1 MEQVRDKYESDIQ
14 DETVKAEFRAAW
26 PRLISEILADPEYE
40 EIHDSLTW
48 LEEVLQRNV
57 PFGKQ
62 NR

>member
-1 MEQVRDKYESDIQ
+1 MDLERDIQ
-14 DETVKAEFRAAW
+14 NESIKAEFNAAW
-26 PRLISEILADPEYE
+26 PRLVSEVLADPEYE
-40 EIHDSLTW
+40 EIHDSLKW